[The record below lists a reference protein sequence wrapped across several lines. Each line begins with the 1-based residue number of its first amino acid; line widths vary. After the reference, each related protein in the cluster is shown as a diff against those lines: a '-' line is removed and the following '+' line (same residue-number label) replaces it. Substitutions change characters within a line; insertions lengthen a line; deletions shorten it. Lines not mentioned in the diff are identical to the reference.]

1 MCRNDRF
8 EQKHQEV
15 ICLERLQRPRQS
27 AVNPKFMYVLEM
39 MGHQG
44 RRTNL
49 IDYVMKR
56 ERLGEAIDHDGS
68 VADIGR
74 TFTCKTCNRAFP
86 SFQALGGHRASHKR
100 PRMAADGSD
109 TSEAAT
115 GGKVKAHKYS
125 ISGLEFPIGQV
136 LGGHMRKHR
145 DEVPVLKK
153 SPGSKRVTTLCL
165 DLNLSPLENDLRLM
179 LLGKAA
185 PPVDLVI

>member
-1 MCRNDRF
+1 
-8 EQKHQEV
+8 
-15 ICLERLQRPRQS
+15 
-27 AVNPKFMYVLEM
+27 
-39 MGHQG
+39 
-44 RRTNL
+44 
-49 IDYVMKR
+49 MKR
-56 ERLGEAIDHDGS
+56 ERSGEAIDHDGS

-100 PRMAADGSD
+100 PRMAADAV
-109 TSEAAT
+109 THQRLRLAA
-115 GGKVKAHKYS
+115 
-125 ISGLEFPIGQV
+125 